1 MFLIN
6 RGLRV
11 VRKLDTW
18 IIGFRVWS
26 LKLEVMSILVRHAEK
41 GLMMVRDVVFKLNVE
56 FIIRVSDEDRK

>member
-1 MFLIN
+1 MFLRN

-41 GLMMVRDVVFKLNVE
+41 GLMMVRDVEFKLNVE
-56 FIIRVSDEDRK
+56 FIIRLSDEDRK